1 MANGLS
7 MKVLL
12 QLQKKSFDQGI
23 SQVKNSL
30 AGLGRTIKNFSG
42 MLLGGLGLS
51 ALVGQFK
58 QASTE
63 MSVAKATLENVSK
76 GFKEYSENMAFLK
89 RISNEYGQDLIS
101 LTNGFAKFHAAAK
114 ETSLSLDQQRYIYE
128 ALTRAAGA
136 YHLSAA
142 QTYDVMLDVEQLL

>member
-12 QLQKKSFDQGI
+12 QLQKKQFDQGI
-23 SQVKNSL
+23 SQVKTSL

-51 ALVGQFK
+51 ALLGQFK

-89 RISNEYGQDLIS
+89 NISKSVKIKFNFHSGSFLISFILRISVLFIDLMR
-101 LTNGFAKFHAAAK
+101 FFFHF
-114 ETSLSLDQQRYIYE
+114 Q
-128 ALTRAAGA
+128 
-136 YHLSAA
+136 
-142 QTYDVMLDVEQLL
+142 